1 MKVIKQD
8 EKPDVQKFNSKT
20 RSSTF
25 QAIMNA
31 FSGLIIFKDFTD
43 KYHCLVKRFTIL
55 SKIESSST
63 SASLIT

>member
-8 EKPDVQKFNSKT
+8 EKPDVQKFNSK
-20 RSSTF
+20 RKSSTF

-31 FSGLIIFKDFTD
+31 FRGLIIFKVFTD
-43 KYHCLVKRFTIL
+43 KYHCLVKPITIL
-55 SKIESSST
+55 SKIESLST